1 VQVVK
6 ASGGGADDLNGEG
19 FADWNSEMKK
29 SCWASAVLFAV
40 LVGHSS
46 LAAAGKSVIKAP
58 ISLSLIAL
66 NDFHGSI
73 MPPSGSVLVPDRA
86 NPAGTRVSAGGAAYL
101 STLVHQLKQSN
112 PTNTLVLATGDM
124 VGASQLTSS
133 LFHDEPTID
142 ILNQIGLDISS
153 VGNHEFDKGREELL
167 RLQKGG
173 CFAKSADGTAG
184 IVGKD
189 TCMNQ
194 GRFAGA
200 KFQYLAANVIDQVS
214 GNTLLPA
221 YAIRT
226 LGGVKVG
233 FIGLTLKD
241 TPTVVTPAGVKGLNF
256 ADEVETV
263 NTLVPVLQAKGVTVL
278 VVLIHQG
285 GQTSAKTVM
294 DKSCPGFAGEIVAL
308 SDRFDPAVDLVIS
321 GHTHQEYVCFRPDGK
336 LITQTGAYGRLV
348 TKIDLTVDSQT
359 KKVIAKDA
367 NNKLVV
373 NDLGVKDASGH
384 VIALPAGYVSLA
396 RDPVVDKVVRRY
408 GDLSSTIADVVVG
421 RLAAPLDRK
430 LSPGGESTLGAVI
443 ADAFLAGTSSTAY
456 GGQPAQIAFT
466 NGGGIRSDLSTSLT
480 VSFGQLY
487 SVMPFNNNLV
497 SMDLTG
503 QELLRLL
510 EQQWESPQPKGG
522 RIMPVSNGFSYTW
535 DAGQAEGAAPG
546 KGQRVLVASM
556 KLNGEPIDMDRSYRI
571 TVNNF
576 MASGGDNYTVLRQG
590 RNRQDGDIDSVVAK
604 LYFRVKGLVIPPTL
618 DRISV
623 LQAATP

>member
-1 VQVVK
+1 MIK
-6 ASGGGADDLNGEG
+6 MPLNRSLLLTLLTG
-19 FADWNSEMKK
+19 FA
-29 SCWASAVLFAV
+29 
-40 LVGHSS
+40 S
-46 LAAAGKSVIKAP
+46 LALAGKPAITAP
-58 ISLSLIAL
+58 ISLSLISL
-66 NDFHGSI
+66 NDFHGNI
-73 MPPSGSVLVPDRA
+73 MPPAGSVLVPDRA

-112 PTNTLVLATGDM
+112 PNNTLVVAAGDM
-124 VGASQLTSS
+124 VGASQLTSG

-153 VGNHEFDKGREELL
+153 VGNHEFDKGRDELL

-173 CFAKSADGTAG
+173 CFAKTADGTAG
-184 IVGKD
+184 VVGKD

-194 GRFAGA
+194 GRFSGA
-200 KFQYLAANVIDQVS
+200 RFQYLAANVIDEVS
-214 GNTLLPA
+214 GKTLLPA

-241 TPTVVTPAGVKGLNF
+241 TPTVVTPAGVKGLSF

-263 NTLVPVLQAKGVTVL
+263 NSLVPVLQAKGATVL

-285 GQTSAKTVM
+285 GQTTAKTVM
-294 DKSCPGFAGEIVAL
+294 DKSCPGFSGEIVGL
-308 SDRFDPAVDLVIS
+308 SDRFDTAIDLIIS

-336 LITQTGAYGRLV
+336 LITQTGSYGRLV
-348 TKIDLTVDSQT
+348 TKIDLTVDRQT

-373 NDLGVKDASGH
+373 NDIGIKDASGQ
-384 VIALPAGYVSLA
+384 ITALPAGYVSLA
-396 RDPVVDKVVRRY
+396 RDPAIDKLVRRY
-408 GDLSSTIADVVVG
+408 GDLSSTISDVMVG

-430 LSPGGESTLGAVI
+430 LSPSGESTLGAVI
-443 ADAFLAGTSSTAY
+443 ADAFLAGTSSTSY

-466 NGGGIRSDLSTSLT
+466 NGGGIRSDLSSSLT
-480 VSFGQLY
+480 VSFGQLFN
-487 SVMPFNNNLV
+487 VMPFNNNLV

-510 EQQWESPQPKGG
+510 EQQWETPQPKGG

-535 DAGQAEGAAPG
+535 DASQPEGAAPG
-546 KGQRVLVASM
+546 KGQRVLVESM
-556 KLNGEPIDMDRSYRI
+556 KLNGEPIDMNRSYRI

-590 RNRQDGDIDSVVAK
+590 RNRQDGEIDSVVTK
-604 LYFRVKGLVIPPTL
+604 LYFRVKGLVVPPAL

-623 LQAATP
+623 VKTPAL